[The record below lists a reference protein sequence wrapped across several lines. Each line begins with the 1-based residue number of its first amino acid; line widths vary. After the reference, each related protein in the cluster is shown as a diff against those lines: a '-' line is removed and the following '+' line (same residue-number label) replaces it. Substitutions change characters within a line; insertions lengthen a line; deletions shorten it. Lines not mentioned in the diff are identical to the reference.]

1 MNAKLTLRLDE
12 ARIERAKRYAARS
25 GKSVSRLVEDYFA
38 ALPDE
43 TPAQSAAHI
52 HQLKPSPGLQAVLDA
67 FKGVKVPDDYDPKE
81 DYVRYLEEKYR

>member
-43 TPAQSAAHI
+43 TASQSAPHI
-52 HQLKPSPGLQAVLDA
+52 SQFKPSPGLQAVLDA
-67 FKGVKVPDDYDPKE
+67 FKAAKVPDDYDPKQ
-81 DYVRYLEEKYR
+81 DYIRYLEEKYR